1 MAKQYKN
8 QPNEHYLKLNDSL
21 IESSA
26 YRDLST
32 AARALLIE
40 FARIYRPTR
49 NGGLSISTRKAIE
62 WLGIS
67 KNTADKVFYELAAHG
82 FIKLKS
88 NESWQERKA
97 REWAV
102 TWEPLHQKEPTNE
115 WMQWVEGADL
125 CPLPKKS
132 RPRKIKSPTLKRGA
146 VLPMKRGQ
154 AALN

>member
-1 MAKQYKN
+1 MAKQYAN
-8 QPNEHYLKLNDSL
+8 QTGVHYLKLYDNL
-21 IESSA
+21 IESPA

-40 FARIYRPTR
+40 FARLYRPAR

-62 WLGIS
+62 LLGVS
-67 KNTADKVFYELAAHG
+67 KSTADRVFHELAAHG

-102 TWEPLHQKEPTNE
+102 TWEPVQKKEPTNE

-132 RPRKIKSPTLKRGA
+132 RSGKIKPPTLKRGA